1 MLCSEKVALV
11 SIDNAEIVGYDHVK
25 AFFSVCD
32 KTTCSLDFTFKVVI
46 ELEKVIVFAII
57 NYIFCWN
64 SKGYFIRRILWVLLK
79 SPAVAFYWA
88 CVIVVASATA

>member
-1 MLCSEKVALV
+1 MLCSEKAALV
-11 SIDNAEIVGYDHVK
+11 SIDNSGIIGYDHVK

-32 KTTCSLDFTFKVVI
+32 KTTGSLDFIFNGVI
-46 ELEKVIVFAII
+46 ALEKVIVFAII

-79 SPAVAFYWA
+79 SSAVAFYWA
-88 CVIVVASATA
+88 CVIIVASATA

>member
-1 MLCSEKVALV
+1 MLCSEKAALV
-11 SIDNAEIVGYDHVK
+11 SIDNAGIIGYDHVK

-32 KTTCSLDFTFKVVI
+32 KTTCSLNFPFKI
-46 ELEKVIVFAII
+46 IIQLEKVIVFAII
-57 NYIFCWN
+57 DYIFFWN